1 MLRLD
6 VDNRDDGLE
15 YAIPQDNPFVGVEDV
30 RPEIY
35 AYGFRNPWR
44 MFEDPGD
51 ADGHTKL
58 YNAKNSLKL
67 LWKLSLSLIA

>member
-51 ADGHTKL
+51 ADGHTK
-58 YNAKNSLKL
+58 
-67 LWKLSLSLIA
+67 